1 MEIKKTFFLDLI
13 KDDSG
18 VQIIPDEI
26 KQLIQSYL
34 PNPFSVIQRA
44 WRRYKHCTL
53 KMDTM
58 RNAYVSIDI
67 ICRQLYYLPRA
78 GLVRHSSISDP
89 IQGNG
94 EEWRCPFK
102 NNLFSKKRRVN
113 FLTLAKFL
121 NENRKKAY
129 NLGRNWQIPQFVV
142 EHEDNFVPFENNL
155 PLEDHNPLLPNTN
168 LV

>member
-1 MEIKKTFFLDLI
+1 MKLKKTFILDLI

-18 VQIIPDEI
+18 NQMIPTDI
-26 KQLIQSYL
+26 KKLIQSYL
-34 PNPFSVIQRA
+34 PNPILIIQRA

-58 RNAYVSIDI
+58 TNAYVSIDT
-67 ICRQLYYLPRA
+67 ICRQLYYLPRP
-78 GLVRHSSISDP
+78 GLVRHSSVSDP

-94 EEWRCPFK
+94 EEWRCPYK
-102 NNLFSKKRRVN
+102 NNLFCKTKRVN
-113 FLTLAKFL
+113 FLRLAKFL
-121 NENRKKAY
+121 NESRKKAY

-142 EHEDNFVPFENNL
+142 EHEDNNPFENNL
-155 PLEDHNPLLPNTN
+155 PLEEHNPLLPNTN